1 MMNDV
6 EKSNYEGKSRK
17 FFVLMKKLYDW
28 DPDYVKLS
36 DYVSPSTMVGLKT
49 LHNVLS
55 NYRNEDLNFSEA
67 IAFTVYNA
75 MIEYMAFY
83 VGGYF
88 GMIAGQYIIPVPLVG
103 SIIGNFAGRIATR
116 VAATYVVNLVM

>member
-1 MMNDV
+1 MMNDA
-6 EKSNYEGKSRK
+6 EKSNDEGKSRK
-17 FFVLMKKLYDW
+17 FLLVMKKLYDW
-28 DPDYVKLS
+28 DPNYVKLA

-49 LHNVLS
+49 LHDVLS
-55 NYRNEDLNFSEA
+55 NYGNEDLNLSEA

-75 MIEYMAFY
+75 MIEYMSFY

-103 SIIGNFAGRIATR
+103 SIIGNVAGRITTR
-116 VAATYVVNLVM
+116 VAATYVVNLVL